1 MGLRDFPSAICEQ
14 QYRTLYRHRRSVL
27 SPLALPGVIKFTHGS
42 SIALAIGAP
51 MQAAIEDTL
60 YAAKV
65 DMVFSGHV
73 HAYERSCRV
82 YRYKCVADAP
92 YYITIGSNDS
102 SKLWSIENFFIA
114 KKRKQHRDNSISFLA
129 QNFKSPTRNLS

>member
-1 MGLRDFPSAICEQ
+1 
-14 QYRTLYRHRRSVL
+14 
-27 SPLALPGVIKFTHGS
+27 
-42 SIALAIGAP
+42 

-82 YRYKCVADAP
+82 YRYNCVADAP
-92 YYITIGSNDS
+92 YYVTIGSTDCMRH
-102 SKLWSIENFFIA
+102 LF
-114 KKRKQHRDNSISFLA
+114 
-129 QNFKSPTRNLS
+129 